1 MFKKI
6 TFLLIFITFCSLI
19 AYSSEEG
26 PKVSKDEAYNMLK
39 EGNNRFVTGERTF
52 THLDEG
58 RIKETAKE
66 GQHPFAIVLTCSDS
80 RVPPE
85 HIFDTGIGDIFTIR
99 VAGNVFDTDEIAT
112 AEYGAAH
119 LKAPVILVLG
129 HSKCGAVTAVATG
142 AELEGSLPGLL
153 DNIKPAL
160 EKTKIKDPTLKGDDL
175 VNKCTEENVWLSI
188 EDLFNKS
195 EIVREYVKEGKLLV
209 IGGLYNIETG
219 KVNWIGQHPEER
231 KLVEKTEKGH

>member
-1 MFKKI
+1 MLKKL
-6 TFLLIFITFCSLI
+6 TFLLLFLMACSLI

-26 PKVSKDEAYNMLK
+26 PDVTKDEAYNMLK

-52 THLDEG
+52 THLDKD
-58 RIKETAKE
+58 RMKETVK

-112 AEYGAAH
+112 AEYGVEH
-119 LKAPVILVLG
+119 LKSPLILVLG
-129 HSKCGAVTAVATG
+129 HSKCGAVTAVATE

-160 EKTKIKDPTLKGDDL
+160 ERTKVKDPTLKGDDL
-175 VNKCTEENVWLSI
+175 ITKCTEENVWVSI

-195 EIVREYVKEGKLLV
+195 EIVREAVKEGKLLV
-209 IGGLYNIETG
+209 TGGIYNIETG
-219 KVNWIGQHPEER
+219 KINWIGQHPEER
-231 KLVEKTEKGH
+231 KLIEKTEKH